1 MAVDLKK
8 QLDRVAAK
16 AGLLVDRCNSLQRQR
31 DEALQQV
38 SDLEKQLAEAQAEI
52 RRLNVDNEYLRVAT
66 ALTPDRKEIER
77 VRLLIS
83 GLVRDIDRCILDL
96 KE

>member
-1 MAVDLKK
+1 MAVDLKQ

-16 AGLLVDRCNSLQRQR
+16 ADLIVERCRRLTGQR
-31 DEALQQV
+31 DEALARV
-38 SDLEKQLAEAQAEI
+38 AELEKLLALREKEAEQL
-52 RRLNVDNEYLRVAT
+52 RVDNEYLRVAS
-66 ALTPDRKEIER
+66 ALSPDRSEIER
-77 VRLLIS
+77 VRSLIS